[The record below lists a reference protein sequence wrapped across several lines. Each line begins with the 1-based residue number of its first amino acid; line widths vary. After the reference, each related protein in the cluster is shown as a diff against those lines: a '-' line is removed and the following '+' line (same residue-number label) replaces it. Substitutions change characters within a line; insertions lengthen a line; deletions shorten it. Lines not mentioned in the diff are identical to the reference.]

1 MALKNVNIPLN
12 IKDYPTM
19 NDNSGSVYIGVDS
32 LLNSSSSNQNL
43 VTITN
48 YLPSDQSSV
57 NISKMI
63 NGIIVGPTTNLSNIQ
78 NSIIVGSGNTSS
90 SSLAGSQVSA
100 SGILAVG
107 SYLEIPNASNC
118 TILGVGN
125 DPDVQNPLFII
136 GNGIT
141 YSSNHNI
148 VEVTTNSI
156 NLTPAGG
163 VSFNMNSS
171 GSTLTGPLTIDA
183 IQGNS
188 ITLRGELRVSEIYE
202 DDSADN
208 INFRN
213 NTVFHNEVTF
223 DDNINLQNNTISGG
237 ATLNGTYTFDAENG
251 LKIGN
256 KTIQSRGAGTLT
268 LPRGSGTLATT
279 SSLYWVMFNIDWRT
293 HIHDKGIEAA
303 YSVNGNAYSEFTTL
317 YDVAGDVYGLFLSG
331 VSIPAY
337 PSGQYSFKTAVSG
350 SIQTFNSNS
359 SDYPLQSYNLYY
371 AYADADDSPGFLYL
385 IGGAYYGTSE
395 DGYAWHSIKL
405 RINLVS
411 VKFSSDKFDIG

>member
-12 IKDYPTM
+12 IKDYPTT
-19 NDNSGSVYIGVDS
+19 NSNSSSVYMGVNS
-32 LLNSSSSNQNL
+32 LLNNSSDNQNL

-63 NGIIVGPTTNLSNIQ
+63 NGIIVGPTTILSNIQ

-136 GNGIT
+136 GNGST
-141 YSSNHNI
+141 YYSNSNI
-148 VEVTTNSI
+148 VEITTNSI
-156 NLTPAGG
+156 NLTPTSG
-163 VSFNMNSS
+163 VSFNMDSR
-171 GSTLTGPLTIDA
+171 GSEFTGPLTIDT

-213 NTVFHNEVTF
+213 NAVFYNEATF
-223 DDNINLQNNTISGG
+223 NDNINLQNNTISGG

-256 KTIQSRGAGTLT
+256 KTIQSSGAGTLT
-268 LPRGSGTLATT
+268 LPKGSGTLATT

-293 HIHDKGIEAA
+293 HSHDKGIQAA
-303 YSVNGNAYSEFTTL
+303 YSVNGNAYSEFTSL

-359 SDYPLQSYNLYY
+359 SNYPLQSYNLYY

-405 RINLVS
+405 QIKLVS